1 MAQTQGSARPLEN
14 GNWFAGWGQVLQMT
28 EFAPDGEI
36 VWDAT
41 FPSTGQNTNSYRSFK
56 APWAGK
62 PKDRP
67 AIASEAD
74 GGGAKVYAS
83 WNGSTEVQSWK
94 VYTGADAGSLSEVAS
109 SNWKGLETEIP
120 VPAAGAVYQVAA
132 LDAEGNE
139 IKRSGVA
146 PLGDQLR

>member
-1 MAQTQGSARPLEN
+1 
-14 GNWFAGWGQVLQMT
+14 MT
-28 EFAPDGEI
+28 EFAPDGEV

-41 FPSTGQNTNSYRSFK
+41 FFNSAVNSYRSFK
-56 APWAGK
+56 APWSGN
-62 PKDRP
+62 PQDRP

-83 WNGSTEVQSWK
+83 WNGSTAVQAWK
-94 VYTGADAGSLSEVAS
+94 VYTGADAGSLSEAAS

-120 VPAAGAVYQVAA
+120 VPAAGAVFQVAA
-132 LDAEGNE
+132 LDAQGNE
-139 IKRSGVA
+139 LGRSGVA